1 MTNIEAL
8 QLGIDLI
15 FKEISKIDSS
25 YDMPDV
31 RLCAYV
37 NPNTDPINEA
47 VNMLNS
53 VNPIQ
58 HMFGNFKER
67 AWYSVRDYAIEKL
80 MDGCDNFT
88 VETNQTLI
96 LSCLPDRVEIS
107 IYTDDDFDLELVPGT
122 RYTLFRS
129 SDITAKRES
138 EVKPYLEAIEHL
150 VKIRHEQISKQD
162 D

>member
-1 MTNIEAL
+1 MNKIGAL

-15 FKEISKIDSS
+15 SKEIVRIDSA
-25 YDMPDV
+25 YDMPDI

-67 AWYSVRDYAIEKL
+67 AWYSIREYAIEKL

-96 LSCLPDRVEIS
+96 LTCLSDRVEIS
-107 IYTDDDFDLELVPGT
+107 IYTDDDFDLELVSGT
-122 RYTLFRS
+122 RYFLFRT
-129 SDITAKRES
+129 SDMAAKRES
-138 EVKPYLEAIEHL
+138 EVKPYLEAIEVL
-150 VKIRHEQISKQD
+150 EKLRDEEISK
-162 D
+162 

>member
-1 MTNIEAL
+1 MNKIEAL

-15 FKEISKIDSS
+15 SKEITKIDSA
-25 YDMPDV
+25 YDMPDI

-67 AWYSVRDYAIEKL
+67 AWYSIREYAIEKL

-88 VETNQTLI
+88 VETNQTI
-96 LSCLPDRVEIS
+96 IVSSIADRVEIS
-107 IYTDDDFDLELVPGT
+107 IYTDDDFDLELVAGT
-122 RYTLFRS
+122 RYSMFRS
-129 SDITAKRES
+129 SYFVAKKEAL
-138 EVKPYLEAIEHL
+138 VTPLLDAIEQL
-150 VKIRHEQISKQD
+150 GKLRDEEISK
-162 D
+162 